1 MAALRIPA
9 VADRFYEVCDFVRSR
24 ASALGVPETLH
35 VKLDL
40 VVEEL
45 VVNIASY
52 AYPDGAGDVEVEC
65 ARQSVPMGNTGDAGA
80 GEYFCVYLRD
90 WGLAFDPL
98 QGPPPDVKAAMDER
112 DVGGLGVY
120 LVREMADV
128 CRYQRRQDM
137 NEFMACF
144 RIE

>member
-1 MAALRIPA
+1 MSTLRIPA
-9 VADRFYEVCDFVRSR
+9 DADRFYEVCEFVSSR
-24 ASALGVPETLH
+24 AAALGVPDSLH
-35 VKLDL
+35 MKLDL

-52 AYPDGAGDVEVEC
+52 AYPDGGGDVEVEC
-65 ARQSVPMGNTGDAGA
+65 VRESAPMVDAANAVP

-98 QGPPPDVKAAMDER
+98 QGPPPDVTAAMHKR
-112 DVGGLGVY
+112 DVGGLGVH
-120 LVREMADV
+120 LVREMTDN
-128 CRYQRRQDM
+128 CRYERRQGM
-137 NEFMACF
+137 NEFTACF